1 MKTFRLNKL
10 VKDSVVTSMVSQGQK
25 VKYRILDDEEFALRI
40 KEKIVEEANEYL
52 LSGEKDELNDILSV
66 ALAAKQLDN
75 PHAEII
81 AGGKRLKNDFTKR
94 IFVETVSME
103 DDSTW
108 AKYYQ
113 SDPERFEEV
122 KK

>member
-10 VKDSVVTSMVSQGQK
+10 VKDEILKLMTGQGQK
-25 VKYRILDDEEFALRI
+25 VKYRILDDEEFELKVR
-40 KEKIVEEANEYL
+40 EKILEEAKEYL
-52 LSGEKDELNDILSV
+52 ASGKSDELTDLLSV
-66 ALAAKQLDN
+66 ALAAKRIDN
-75 PHAEII
+75 IHAEII
-81 AGGKRLKNDFTKR
+81 VEGKRLKDHFTKK
-94 IFVETVSME
+94 IFIETVTME

-122 KK
+122 K

>member
-10 VKDSVVTSMVSQGQK
+10 VKDDILKLMTGQGQK
-25 VKYRILDDEEFALRI
+25 VKYRILDDEEFKLRI
-40 KEKIVEEANEYL
+40 KEKILEEANEYAV
-52 LSGEKDELNDILSV
+52 SGSSDELTDLMSV
-66 ALAAKQLDN
+66 ALAAKRIDN
-75 PHAEII
+75 IHAEII
-81 AGGKRLKNDFTKR
+81 VEGKRLKDNFTKK
-94 IFVETVSME
+94 IFIETVSMD

-122 KK
+122 K